1 MTMPPPPARHSSPK
15 PCGAA
20 PLCRA
25 CLFSHNLSSRHQSRR
40 RTRAWTT
47 SHVRSSRRY
56 QPPRD
61 SNICLKLRKERKEL
75 AGCFYQLLTGHASID
90 AYLAGKMHTI
100 RSSERWWA
108 AAASDSH
115 ATTSLSITAPRQSR
129 LRGYGGVSEGPA
141 SGNTRE
147 HPSSGYTSRTR

>member
-25 CLFSHNLSSRHQSRR
+25 CLFLHNLSSRHQSRR

-75 AGCFYQLLTGHASID
+75 AGCSYQLLTGHASID
-90 AYLAGKMHTI
+90 VYLAGMVHTI
-100 RSSERWWA
+100 RSSERWWCGSGEQQPRHHFFVNCRA
-108 AAASDSH
+108 WAIQIKGLRR
-115 ATTSLSITAPRQSR
+115 SLGKACEWKHPRAPFVR
-129 LRGYGGVSEGPA
+129 L
-141 SGNTRE
+141 
-147 HPSSGYTSRTR
+147 HF